1 MARILIV
8 DDKTSLRVL
17 LARVLKAHTILQADC
32 VAAALAAPEVDVV
45 VSDVRLPDGLG
56 FQVLE
61 TIKRRSPQTEV
72 IMMTAFA
79 QIEAAVRAVKAGAYD
94 YLQKPFEP
102 DRLTHLVERALERQA
117 LMRRAVSAESALKK
131 HSRKTEL
138 IGDSPAMKQVRRLI
152 DRVADLDVTVLLTGA
167 SGTGKGAAARTIH
180 TAGRADRP
188 FVAINC
194 GAIPETLLERE
205 LFGHVRGAFTGAD
218 TTRAGLL
225 EEAGSGTVFLDEIGD
240 LPLSLQVK
248 LNRVLEERQ
257 YRRLGETREQPL
269 RARIIAA
276 TLKDLTAEVE
286 AGRFRRDL
294 QFRLAVYP
302 IELPALSIRGD
313 DVFLLAQYALQ
324 RANQRFGRHLE
335 GFTPEALQILAQHPW
350 PGNVRELVHAVERAA
365 ILALDNRIRAIDLPD
380 HLEEPDLPSPTR
392 SQTPLSDMTY
402 KQALAWVRSRGLHQ
416 YLDVLLTRFEG
427 NVTEAAEQAGVER
440 ESLHRLLRK
449 AGLKAADYRS

>member
-1 MARILIV
+1 
-8 DDKTSLRVL
+8 
-17 LARVLKAHTILQADC
+17 
-32 VAAALAAPEVDVV
+32 
-45 VSDVRLPDGLG
+45 
-56 FQVLE
+56 
-61 TIKRRSPQTEV
+61 
-72 IMMTAFA
+72 
-79 QIEAAVRAVKAGAYD
+79 
-94 YLQKPFEP
+94 
-102 DRLTHLVERALERQA
+102 
-117 LMRRAVSAESALKK
+117 
-131 HSRKTEL
+131 
-138 IGDSPAMKQVRRLI
+138 
-152 DRVADLDVTVLLTGA
+152 LLTGA